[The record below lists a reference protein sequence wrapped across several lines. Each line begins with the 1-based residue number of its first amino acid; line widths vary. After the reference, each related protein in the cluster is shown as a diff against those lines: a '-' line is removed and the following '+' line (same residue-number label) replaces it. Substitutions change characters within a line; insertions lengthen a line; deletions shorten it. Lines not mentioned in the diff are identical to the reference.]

1 MIERL
6 EAAAETTARAL
17 EEASPLGCGVSGD
30 AAGRV
35 GTRNNALLA
44 DDTHQTAH
52 ARRLSRPGSGHVPA
66 TRPRRVRLSAAPG
79 DVISREEEDRVRALA
94 AAPKR
99 VRLWGTPFAEVGAVR
114 LNSAVYA
121 GLTTPAA

>member
-1 MIERL
+1 VIERL
-6 EAAAETTARAL
+6 EAAAETTARAF
-17 EEASPLGCGVSGD
+17 EEASALGCGVSGD

-52 ARRLSRPGSGHVPA
+52 ARRLSRPWSGHVPA

-79 DVISREEEDRVRALA
+79 DVIPREEEDRVRALA

-99 VRLWGTPFAEVGAVR
+99 VRLWGTPLLRSAQFA
-114 LNSAVYA
+114 
-121 GLTTPAA
+121 

>member
-17 EEASPLGCGVSGD
+17 EEASAHWD
-30 AAGRV
+30 AVYRAMRRV
-35 GTRNNALLA
+35 DTRNNALLA

-52 ARRLSRPGSGHVPA
+52 ARRLSRPWSGHVPA

-79 DVISREEEDRVRALA
+79 DVIPREEEDRVRALA

-99 VRLWGTPFAEVGAVR
+99 VRLWGTPLLRSAQFA
-114 LNSAVYA
+114 
-121 GLTTPAA
+121 